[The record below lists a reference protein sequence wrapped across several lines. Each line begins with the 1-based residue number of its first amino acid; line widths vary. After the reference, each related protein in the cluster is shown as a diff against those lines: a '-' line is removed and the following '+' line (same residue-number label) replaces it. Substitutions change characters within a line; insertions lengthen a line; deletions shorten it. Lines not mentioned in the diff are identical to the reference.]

1 MKTNWKRRLKWT
13 RLKIHRFLSSDQKPK
28 LPKKLSESE
37 ETAKDIFTLL
47 LVRPETKLYYDL
59 KTAECYVRSEDS
71 SVYIFLESRNLKIIN
86 SVYGYDVNIS
96 QELES
101 YLIHKFEKE
110 LYKRRLSFKEEA
122 LSKIE
127 HSLESTLNKLKN
139 HES

>member
-1 MKTNWKRRLKWT
+1 MKTNLKRRIKWI
-13 RLKIHRFLSSDQKPK
+13 RLKLHRFFSSDQKPR

-37 ETAKDIFTLL
+37 QTAKDIFTLL

-96 QELES
+96 QELEA
-101 YLIHKFEKE
+101 YLTHKFEKE
-110 LYKRRLSFKEEA
+110 LYKRRISFKEEA

-127 HSLESTLNKLKN
+127 HSLESTLNKLRN